1 MRSCEVSLQ
10 ITRAETRCQYL
21 SANSFLDILG
31 NPFHNGRMNRK
42 EYLKQF
48 QLDKARLA
56 RNLAAGMTY
65 AEIARKMG
73 LSRQAVRN
81 RALRVKK

>member
-1 MRSCEVSLQ
+1 
-10 ITRAETRCQYL
+10 
-21 SANSFLDILG
+21 
-31 NPFHNGRMNRK
+31 MNRK